1 MRCRFGSHLYGR
13 KAFIFDVDGTL
24 ALRGD
29 RSPYDMRKISGDAV
43 NEPVAVCMSVLR
55 DAGFS
60 ILLFSGRD
68 EAYREATEIW
78 LARNCLIADILLMRP
93 AGSKEKDDLI
103 KMRMLWFVRETYE
116 IIGAFDDRK
125 RVKRMWVE
133 NGVFVFDV
141 NQFDEEF

>member
-1 MRCRFGSHLYGR
+1 MDKPS
-13 KAFIFDVDGTL
+13 AFIFDIDGTL

-29 RSPYDMRKISGDAV
+29 RSPYDMRWIREDAV
-43 NEPVAVCMSVLR
+43 NVPVAACMSALR
-55 DAGFS
+55 DCGFN

-68 EAYREATEIW
+68 ESWRADTETWLSWHSLGGAYDE
-78 LARNCLIADILLMRP
+78 LIMRP
-93 AGSKEKDDLI
+93 AGSKERDEVVKL
-103 KMRMLWFVRETYE
+103 RMLGFSRQEYK

-133 NGVFVFDV
+133 NGIFVFDV